1 MNIKRIRTTFCI
13 TGWLLTVIQSPTIGN
28 QQPASVAPKAPEP
41 SAVKQANQPAPI
53 NTIWFAPATLLTSGT
68 EKELTTKLKQ
78 WTTAGP
84 FDGFPI
90 RILPPTFADPQDFI
104 PRANALDE
112 VLGGTL
118 IIGTFAVGKDGWET
132 SFNERFAR
140 QFGFN
145 YDASK
150 AVTQSE
156 WLKTMS
162 ALTANTWAWVLEQ
175 PAQMPPP
182 LEATARSAAEFA
194 EIAKAQN
201 RKVIIW
207 ISAMGLQPEPLLAI
221 LRRVIEATRAQA
233 DYFVWMDLPGVVLQQ
248 TLGRRP
254 NSPEEGRMTP
264 QMLATMEK
272 LLDQIVTLTPPEK
285 TLIQWTH
292 SPFLPTQD
300 VEGTVA
306 YITACQRKGINRFV
320 LFFSLE
326 GLEQEPWR
334 SFYQTLPKVKR
345 ADRRP
350 APSDS

>member
-1 MNIKRIRTTFCI
+1 MKSNRIIITLCI
-13 TGWLLTVIQSPTIGN
+13 GGWLVAVMQLPTTLG
-28 QQPASVAPKAPEP
+28 QEPAPVAPKEPE
-41 SAVKQANQPAPI
+41 SSVVKQANQPAPL
-53 NTIWFAPATLLTSGT
+53 NTIWFAPASLLVADT

-78 WTTAGP
+78 WTSAGV
-84 FDGFPI
+84 FDGFPL

-104 PRANALDE
+104 PRANALNE
-112 VLGGTL
+112 ALSGRL
-118 IIGTFAVGKDGWET
+118 IIGTFTVGKEGWET

-156 WLKTMS
+156 WLKTMN
-162 ALTANTWAWVLEQ
+162 ALTTDTWAWVLEQ

-182 LEATARSAAEFA
+182 LESTARSAAEFV

-207 ISAMGLQPEPLLAI
+207 ISAMGLHPEPLLAI

-233 DYFVWMDLPGVVLQQ
+233 DYFVWMDLPGVVVQQ

-264 QMLATMEK
+264 QMLATLEK
-272 LLDQIVTLTPPEK
+272 LVDAIVALTPPDK
-285 TLIQWTH
+285 TVIQWTH

-300 VEGTVA
+300 IEGTVA

-320 LFFSLE
+320 LFFSLQ

-334 SFYQTLPKVKR
+334 SFYQSLPKVKR
-345 ADRRP
+345 EDRKSQP
-350 APSDS
+350 WG